1 MVFLVIF
8 HVLVI
13 VLGPFIFG
21 DMMGMLERAVTVL
34 VEADSLVP
42 MVSCK
47 TCYALTI
54 YEVYSWNEV
63 PSLYDVL
70 HKMLQLIG
78 VLNNPN
84 PVWTMQKG
92 ILPILEVL
100 GLYLP

>member
-42 MVSCK
+42 MVSC
-47 TCYALTI
+47 YALTI

-63 PSLYDVL
+63 PSLYYVL

-84 PVWTMQKG
+84 PV
-92 ILPILEVL
+92 
-100 GLYLP
+100 

>member
-42 MVSCK
+42 MVSC
-47 TCYALTI
+47 YALTI
-54 YEVYSWNEV
+54 YESILCTTQNAAIDWRLEQSKSSLDHAKGNFANLESAGFIFTMKVINLNGNQEV
-63 PSLYDVL
+63 
-70 HKMLQLIG
+70 
-78 VLNNPN
+78 
-84 PVWTMQKG
+84 
-92 ILPILEVL
+92 
-100 GLYLP
+100 